1 MKRIA
6 FITLL
11 VLQCVFM
18 YSQKATVIFVYNDN
32 NNLPGG
38 PEGKNYAAIVKTKE
52 SKKSIVAKSMNFM
65 KKYGFVPADTKINAI
80 DESQSDISYDVL
92 FPLTRFYHKM
102 MQMDANKLYCKLRFE
117 FHDSNVM
124 ESEGAG
130 LMMSKTL
137 LGKFLVHANLDPEQ
151 RKNFWKEADKY
162 FSNIVERNKTYDK
175 LVKDGEAM
183 WLDADG
189 IIKQYTDYP
198 VPGGKYVINYLS
210 KPESKTRLLGIPPK
224 RWDKQ
229 IKELFDNLFKS
240 FCLELNGDIEGV
252 AEDGE
257 QTWALEDGQLLKFL
271 TLEETAL
278 AREASVY
285 AGASASAQVS
295 SGVNINLAGADLL
308 KTLPGIGDV
317 KANAIIAY
325 RTEHGPFAQIG
336 QIKQVNGISDSLF
349 AAVAF

>member
-11 VLQCVFM
+11 ALQCVFM

-124 ESEGAG
+124 IVFEDMHNKILVLHWSKNNEKPSDARIDYESEGAG

-257 QTWALEDGQLLKFL
+257 QTWALEDGQLLPTNEKLKKNYKKKGLSYFNQ
-271 TLEETAL
+271 EE
-278 AREASVY
+278 
-285 AGASASAQVS
+285 
-295 SGVNINLAGADLL
+295 
-308 KTLPGIGDV
+308 
-317 KANAIIAY
+317 
-325 RTEHGPFAQIG
+325 
-336 QIKQVNGISDSLF
+336 
-349 AAVAF
+349 

>member
-11 VLQCVFM
+11 AFQCVCM
-18 YSQKATVIFVYNDN
+18 YSQKATVIFQYNDN

-52 SKKSIVAKSMNFM
+52 SKKGIVAKSMNFM

-124 ESEGAG
+124 IVFEDMHNKIFVLHWQDNKEKPSDARIDYESEGAG

-162 FSNIVERNKTYDK
+162 FSNIVERNKTYEK

-198 VPGGKYVINYLS
+198 VPGGKYTINYLS

-257 QTWALEDGQLLKFL
+257 QTWALEDGQLLPTNEKLKSTYKRKGLSYFNQ
-271 TLEETAL
+271 EE
-278 AREASVY
+278 
-285 AGASASAQVS
+285 
-295 SGVNINLAGADLL
+295 
-308 KTLPGIGDV
+308 
-317 KANAIIAY
+317 
-325 RTEHGPFAQIG
+325 
-336 QIKQVNGISDSLF
+336 
-349 AAVAF
+349 